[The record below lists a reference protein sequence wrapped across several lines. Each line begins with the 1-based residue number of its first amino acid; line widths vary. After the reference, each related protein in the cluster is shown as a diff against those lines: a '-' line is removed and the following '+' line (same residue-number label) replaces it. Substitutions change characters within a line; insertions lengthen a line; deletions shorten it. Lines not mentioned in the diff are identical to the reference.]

1 MLSKLA
7 CLVEGLFHERI
18 ENKTKQKKNPKM
30 TKNIEIQ

>member
-7 CLVEGLFHERI
+7 CLVEGLFHERN
-18 ENKTKQKKNPKM
+18 ENKTRTKNPKI